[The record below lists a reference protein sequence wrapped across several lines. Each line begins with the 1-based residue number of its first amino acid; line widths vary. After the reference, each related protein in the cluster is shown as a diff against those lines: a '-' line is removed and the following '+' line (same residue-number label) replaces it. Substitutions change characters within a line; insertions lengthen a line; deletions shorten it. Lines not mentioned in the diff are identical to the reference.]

1 MQQPLSACFCLLNSN
16 GFSQAQSLQG
26 KVRGFLSSLCL
37 LQCYLSKAC
46 KKSLICLNMVVQCW
60 WFPPKGHPSALEFS
74 HTERTPK
81 PACSIDCM
89 WCALLKPHCLQIHW
103 LGAFRLLP
111 TAIERTHGLF
121 KTWWMLSGW
130 RLGMQSRN
138 GKSRQSNFGS
148 SWNSMIF
155 NDIYIYY
162 YQLSQLALDLAGELA
177 DVLCCQSHLLW
188 IERERES
195 HKAKGP
201 KDSWRRLTGKHTMRV
216 QSITRRP
223 LDESP
228 SCSDGGMLCLSP
240 WLRSVFQSRP
250 DRHFLLSQHKIGVNF
265 TWWSPTVITRNF
277 VVDLWPKR
285 KLLAVHP
292 SDPRL
297 VFVSIR
303 GMLRDLLI
311 AKGLGCCLLQSKNIQ
326 EHTLK
331 LFVRRPNQSSW
342 QHVRK
347 LLLLSLVFKLSHHAF
362 KSHLRQSECTHPR
375 RLF

>member
-1 MQQPLSACFCLLNSN
+1 
-16 GFSQAQSLQG
+16 
-26 KVRGFLSSLCL
+26 
-37 LQCYLSKAC
+37 
-46 KKSLICLNMVVQCW
+46 
-60 WFPPKGHPSALEFS
+60 
-74 HTERTPK
+74 
-81 PACSIDCM
+81 
-89 WCALLKPHCLQIHW
+89 
-103 LGAFRLLP
+103 
-111 TAIERTHGLF
+111 
-121 KTWWMLSGW
+121 
-130 RLGMQSRN
+130 
-138 GKSRQSNFGS
+138 
-148 SWNSMIF
+148 
-155 NDIYIYY
+155 
-162 YQLSQLALDLAGELA
+162 
-177 DVLCCQSHLLW
+177 
-188 IERERES
+188 
-195 HKAKGP
+195 
-201 KDSWRRLTGKHTMRV
+201 MRV

-250 DRHFLLSQHKIGVNF
+250 DRHFLLSQHKIGVNL
-265 TWWSPTVITRNF
+265 TWWLPTVITRNF

-311 AKGLGCCLLQSKNIQ
+311 AKGLGCCLLQCKNIQ

-331 LFVRRPNQSSW
+331 LFVRRPNQNSW

-347 LLLLSLVFKLSHHAF
+347 LLLLSLAFKLSHHTF

>member
-155 NDIYIYY
+155 NDIYIYIIINFR
-162 YQLSQLALDLAGELA
+162 S
-177 DVLCCQSHLLW
+177 SLLTSPESLLMSSVVRA
-188 IERERES
+188 ISCEERERES
-195 HKAKGP
+195 RTRP
-201 KDSWRRLTGKHTMRV
+201 KDQRILGADWPANIQCGCNLSQEDHLTKVLLALMEGCCVCLHGWGQCFNLGLTGT
-216 QSITRRP
+216 SYY
-223 LDESP
+223 
-228 SCSDGGMLCLSP
+228 
-240 WLRSVFQSRP
+240 
-250 DRHFLLSQHKIGVNF
+250 
-265 TWWSPTVITRNF
+265 RNT
-277 VVDLWPKR
+277 
-285 KLLAVHP
+285 KLV
-292 SDPRL
+292 
-297 VFVSIR
+297 
-303 GMLRDLLI
+303 
-311 AKGLGCCLLQSKNIQ
+311 
-326 EHTLK
+326 
-331 LFVRRPNQSSW
+331 
-342 QHVRK
+342 
-347 LLLLSLVFKLSHHAF
+347 
-362 KSHLRQSECTHPR
+362 
-375 RLF
+375 